1 MDPHLPEYLA
11 AVGGIHDQTPAPGQP
26 RTYAT
31 GDFVSGISKGKRWAG
46 RIEWIYDSGLEA
58 CIDVGGGWL
67 NVPLKDI
74 TH

>member
-11 AVGGIHDQTPAPGQP
+11 AARYLHEQTTPPANPK
-26 RTYAT
+26 TYAA
-31 GDFVSGISKGKRWAG
+31 GDFVSGISCGKRWAG